1 MIKMD
6 MDKEMLERLK
16 GATLTN
22 VETKVEDRSLDY
34 TLLFKLED
42 NSEVEVHGKGPLET
56 FQTAKCLDCGK
67 PLEVNHEGKCPKCG
81 SIRKEIATQV
91 FLTMGMKVN
100 AGYKSEENSNTIN
113 LPLLLLLFIITFLGA
128 TVGLI
133 TGIYGYL
140 VSICVS
146 LLFSLITSALGYY
159 AIIKTKTIK
168 EWNMPN

>member
-1 MIKMD
+1 
-6 MDKEMLERLK
+6 MLIWTISPFS
-16 GATLTN
+16 AT
-22 VETKVEDRSLDY
+22 
-34 TLLFKLED
+34 
-42 NSEVEVHGKGPLET
+42 
-56 FQTAKCLDCGK
+56 
-67 PLEVNHEGKCPKCG
+67 
-81 SIRKEIATQV
+81 SIRRQQVQVTDQVFNPYFTGNVSATKEIATQV

-146 LLFSLITSALGYY
+146 LLFSLIKSALGYY